1 MRALI
6 CTRYAERPEVFLGEV
21 AEPVPGPGEVLVDVR
36 AAGLNFFDLLLV
48 QGRYQ
53 RRPQVPFTPGGE
65 AAGVV
70 AALGEGVEDLAVGDR
85 VAVHGRS
92 MFAER
97 AVAPRHHV
105 ARLPGNMSFAQGAG
119 FCITY
124 GTCYHAYRQVAELRA
139 GETVLVLGAGGGVG
153 IAAVALAK
161 AMGAS
166 VIAAAGSRDKLELA
180 VSMGADETIDYAR
193 DDFRGRLKKQAGGR
207 VDVVVDPVGG
217 PFSEP
222 AYRACAPGGRFLVV
236 GFAAGEIPRLP
247 LNLVLLKSAA
257 VLGVLWGPWTDREPG
272 AARENLEALSQ
283 LAGGRVI
290 ECPIARTVPL
300 EDYMQAYE
308 AFAERRVTGK
318 WSLMM
323 QGKAVALPIPDVARG
338 GGA

>member
-6 CTRYAERPEVFLGEV
+6 CNGYAEQPRLSLGDV
-21 AEPVPGPGEVLVDVR
+21 PDPSPAEGEVLVDVR
-36 AAGLNFFDLLLV
+36 AAGLNFFDLLMV

-53 RRPQVPFTPGGE
+53 RRPEAPFTPGGE

-70 AALGEGVEDLAVGDR
+70 AALGKGVDGLAVGDR

-105 ARLPGNMSFAQGAG
+105 ARLPGNMSFPQGAG

-124 GTCYHAYRQVAELRA
+124 GTCYHAYRQVAKLRA

-153 IAAVALAK
+153 MAAVALAR
-161 AMGAS
+161 AMGAH
-166 VIAAAGSRDKLELA
+166 VIAAAGSEDKLALA
-180 VSMGADETIDYAR
+180 RAMGANECIDYTV
-193 DDFRGRLKKQAGGR
+193 DDFRGRLKHQAGGR

-217 PFSEP
+217 PYTES

-247 LNLVLLKSAA
+247 LNLVLLKTAA
-257 VLGVLWGPWTDREPG
+257 VLGVLWTPWTDRHPDT
-272 AARENLEALSQ
+272 ACENLDALTD
-283 LAGGRVI
+283 LAASGAI
-290 ECPIARTVPL
+290 ACPIEREVPL
-300 EDYMQAYE
+300 EDYMLAFE
-308 AFAERRVTGK
+308 AFANRQVTGK
-318 WSLMM
+318 WVLNM
-323 QGKAVALPIPDVARG
+323 KG
-338 GGA
+338 GGP

>member
-6 CTRYAERPEVFLGEV
+6 CSRYAERPELSLGE
-21 AEPVPGPGEVLVDVR
+21 APEPSPCEGEVLVDVR
-36 AAGLNFFDLLLV
+36 AAGCNFFDLLMV

-53 RRPQVPFTPGGE
+53 HRPDPPFTPGGE

-70 AALGEGVEDLAVGDR
+70 AALGAGVEGLAVGDR

-119 FCITY
+119 LCITY
-124 GTCYHAYRQVAELRA
+124 GTCYYAYKQVAKLQA

-153 IAAVALAK
+153 LAAVALAR
-161 AMGAS
+161 AMGAH
-166 VIAAAGSRDKLELA
+166 VIAAAGSADKLDLA
-180 VSMGADETIDYAR
+180 RAMGASECIDYR
-193 DDFRGRLKKQAGGR
+193 GDDFRGRLKRKAGGR

-217 PFSEP
+217 SYSEP

-247 LNLVLLKSAA
+247 LNLVLLKNAA
-257 VLGVLWGPWTDREPG
+257 VLGVLWTPWTDRHPDL
-272 AARENLEALSQ
+272 ACENLQALSD
-283 LAGGRVI
+283 LAASGAIG
-290 ECPIARTVPL
+290 CPIERELPL
-300 EDYMQAYE
+300 EDYMLAFD
-308 AFAERRVTGK
+308 AFANRQVSGK
-318 WSLMM
+318 WVLD
-323 QGKAVALPIPDVARG
+323 IE
-338 GGA
+338 GGAS

>member
-6 CTRYAERPEVFLGEV
+6 CNRYAERPDVSIGEV
-21 AEPVPGPGEVLVDVR
+21 PDPVAREGEVLVDVR
-36 AAGLNFFDLLLV
+36 AAGLNFFDLLMV

-53 RRPQVPFTPGGE
+53 RRPEAPFVFGGE

-70 AALGEGVEDLAVGDR
+70 AALGKGVGDLAVGDR

-105 ARLPGNMSFAQGAG
+105 ARLPDNMSFAQGAG

-124 GTCYHAYRQVAELRA
+124 GTCFHAYRQVAGLKV

-153 IAAVALAK
+153 MAAVSLAR
-161 AMGAS
+161 AMGAH
-166 VIAAAGSRDKLELA
+166 VIAAAGSEEKLRLA
-180 VSMGADETIDYAR
+180 RSMGANEWIDYSG
-193 DDFRGRLKKQAGGR
+193 DDFRARLKRQAGGR

-217 PFSEP
+217 DYSES

-247 LNLVLLKSAA
+247 LNLVLLKTAA
-257 VLGVLWGPWTDREPG
+257 VLGVLWGPWTDRHPET
-272 AARENLEALSQ
+272 ARDNLGALSE
-283 LAGGRVI
+283 LAASGALACPVERVL
-290 ECPIARTVPL
+290 PL
-300 EDYMQAYE
+300 GDHMHAFK
-308 AFAERRVTGK
+308 AFAGRRVTGK
-318 WSLMM
+318 WVLEMN
-323 QGKAVALPIPDVARG
+323 G
-338 GGA
+338 GGQ

>member
-6 CTRYAERPEVFLGEV
+6 CTRYARRPELALEELGEP
-21 AEPVPGPGEVLVDVR
+21 APGPGEVLVDVR
-36 AAGLNFFDLLLV
+36 AAGLNFFDLLMV

-53 RRPQVPFTPGGE
+53 RRPEVPFTPGGE

-70 AALGEGVEDLAVGDR
+70 AALGEGVDGLDVGDR
-85 VAVHGRS
+85 VAVHGRA

-105 ARLPGNMSFAQGAG
+105 ARLPRNMSFAQGAG

-124 GTCYHAYRQVAELRA
+124 GTCYHAYKQVAVLRA

-153 IAAVALAK
+153 MAAVALAR

-166 VIAAAGSRDKLELA
+166 VIAAAGSPDKLALA
-180 VSMGADETIDYAR
+180 VSMGADETIDYTQ

-217 PFSEP
+217 AFSES

-247 LNLVLLKSAA
+247 LNLVLLKNAA
-257 VLGVLWGPWTDREPG
+257 VLGVLWGPWTDRQPEL
-272 AARENLEALSQ
+272 ARENLNELSQ
-283 LAGGRVI
+283 LAAEGAL
-290 ECPIARTVPL
+290 ECPVARSLPF
-300 EDYMQAYE
+300 EDHME
-308 AFAERRVTGK
+308 AFDAFARRRVTGK
-318 WSLMM
+318 WVLTME
-323 QGKAVALPIPDVARG
+323 
-338 GGA
+338 GGAA

>member
-6 CTRYAERPEVFLGEV
+6 CNGYAERPELSLGE
-21 AEPVPGPGEVLVDVR
+21 APAPSPDEGEVLVDVR
-36 AAGLNFFDLLLV
+36 AAGLNFFDLLMV

-53 RRPQVPFTPGGE
+53 RRPEVPFTPGGE

-70 AALGEGVEDLAVGDR
+70 AALGEGVEGLALGDR

-105 ARLPGNMSFAQGAG
+105 ARLPANMSFAQGAG

-124 GTCYHAYRQVAELRA
+124 GTCYHAYKQVAKLKA

-153 IAAVALAK
+153 MAAVALAR
-161 AMGAS
+161 AMGAH
-166 VIAAAGSRDKLELA
+166 VIAAAGSADKLELA
-180 VSMGADETIDYAR
+180 RAMGANECIDYTG
-193 DDFRGRLKKQAGGR
+193 DDFRARLKRQAGGR

-217 PFSEP
+217 SYSES

-247 LNLVLLKSAA
+247 LNLVLLKTAA
-257 VLGVLWGPWTDREPG
+257 VLGVLWGPWTDRQPG
-272 AARENLEALSQ
+272 AACENLEELSE
-283 LAGGRVI
+283 LAARGAIG
-290 ECPIARTVPL
+290 CPVERELPL
-300 EDYMQAYE
+300 EEYMLAFE
-308 AFAERRVTGK
+308 AFANRQVSGK
-318 WSLMM
+318 WVLDM
-323 QGKAVALPIPDVARG
+323 QGG
-338 GGA
+338 GS

>member
-6 CTRYAERPEVFLGEV
+6 CNGYAEQPDLSLGE
-21 AEPVPGPGEVLVDVR
+21 APAPSPGQGEVLVEVR
-36 AAGLNFFDLLLV
+36 AAGLNFFDLLMV

-53 RRPQVPFTPGGE
+53 RRPEVPFTPGGE

-70 AALGEGVEDLAVGDR
+70 EALGEGVEGLAVGDR

-105 ARLPGNMSFAQGAG
+105 ARLPRNMTFAQGAG

-124 GTCYHAYRQVAELRA
+124 GTCYHAYKQVARLKA

-153 IAAVALAK
+153 MAAVALAS
-161 AMGAS
+161 AMGAH
-166 VIAAAGSRDKLELA
+166 VIAAAGSEHKLELA
-180 VSMGADETIDYAR
+180 RAMGANECIDYSGE
-193 DDFRGRLKKQAGGR
+193 DFRARLKLKAGGR

-217 PFSEP
+217 SYSES

-247 LNLVLLKSAA
+247 LNLVLLKTAA
-257 VLGVLWGPWTDREPG
+257 VLGVLWGPWTDRHPDT
-272 AARENLEALSQ
+272 ARENLEALSN
-283 LAGGRVI
+283 LAASGAIG
-290 ECPIARTVPL
+290 CPIEREVPL
-300 EDYMQAYE
+300 EDYMLAFE
-308 AFAERRVTGK
+308 AFANRQVTGK
-318 WSLMM
+318 WVLDM
-323 QGKAVALPIPDVARG
+323 KG
-338 GGA
+338 GGS

>member
-6 CTRYAERPEVFLGEV
+6 CNGYAEQPHLSIGDIPDPSP
-21 AEPVPGPGEVLVDVR
+21 AEGEVLVEVR
-36 AAGLNFFDLLLV
+36 AAGLNFFDLLMV

-53 RRPQVPFTPGGE
+53 RRPEAPFTPGGE

-70 AALGEGVEDLAVGDR
+70 AALGQGVEGLAVGDR

-124 GTCYHAYRQVAELRA
+124 GTCYHAYRQVAKLRA

-153 IAAVALAK
+153 MAAVALAR
-161 AMGAS
+161 AMGAH
-166 VIAAAGSRDKLELA
+166 VIAAAGSKDKLELA
-180 VSMGADETIDYAR
+180 RAMGANEFIDYTQE
-193 DDFRGRLKKQAGGR
+193 DFRGRLKQQAGGR

-217 PFSEP
+217 PCSES

-236 GFAAGEIPRLP
+236 GFASGEIPRLP
-247 LNLVLLKSAA
+247 LNLVLLKTAA
-257 VLGVLWGPWTDREPG
+257 VLGVLWTPWTDRHPDT
-272 AARENLEALSQ
+272 ACDNLEALSD
-283 LAGGRVI
+283 LAASGAIG
-290 ECPIARTVPL
+290 CPIERELPL
-300 EDYMQAYE
+300 EDYMLAFE
-308 AFAERRVTGK
+308 AFATRQVTGK
-318 WSLMM
+318 WVLDM
-323 QGKAVALPIPDVARG
+323 RG
-338 GGA
+338 GGS

>member
-6 CTRYAERPEVFLGEV
+6 CNRYATAPDLSLGE
-21 AEPVPGPGEVLVDVR
+21 APEPVPAAGEVLVEVR
-36 AAGLNFFDLLLV
+36 AAGLNFFDLLKV

-53 RRPQVPFTPGGE
+53 HRPDVPFTPGGE

-70 AALGEGVEDLAVGDR
+70 AALGEGVEGLAVGDR

-124 GTCYHAYRQVAELRA
+124 GTCYHAYRQVARLKA

-153 IAAVALAK
+153 IAAVALARV
-161 AMGAS
+161 MGAH
-166 VIAAAGSRDKLELA
+166 VIAAAGSGEKLELA
-180 VSMGADETIDYAR
+180 RAMGANECIDYSG
-193 DDFRGRLKKQAGGR
+193 DDFRGRLKEQAGGR

-217 PFSEP
+217 PYSES

-247 LNLVLLKSAA
+247 LNLVLLKTAA
-257 VLGVLWGPWTDREPG
+257 VLGVLWTPWTDRHPDT
-272 AARENLEALSQ
+272 ACENLQALSE
-283 LAGGRVI
+283 LAASGAIR
-290 ECPIARTVPL
+290 CPIERELPL
-300 EDYMQAYE
+300 ENYMLAFE
-308 AFAERRVTGK
+308 AFANRKVSGK
-318 WSLMM
+318 WVLDI
-323 QGKAVALPIPDVARG
+323 KG
-338 GGA
+338 GGP